1 MLKLIEE
8 LETNIE
14 CYIGRSFA
22 KSDVRGNSYIIFI
35 WRYIL
40 A

>member
-1 MLKLIEE
+1 MN
-8 LETNIE
+8 TE

-22 KSDVRGNSYIIFI
+22 KFDMQGNSYIIFI